1 MAPERTSPISRL
13 FAGKTGPVLVVV
25 IAIIAIWYAG
35 AVYLNAPFQM
45 DTYKRGHIENVPV
58 TQLVTDTLNQDRPVL
73 PAPHQ
78 VAEEIWK
85 TTVLKKITSKRS
97 LIYHAGIT
105 LSSTLLGFIIGTVL
119 GIVLAVGIVHSR
131 VLDKSL
137 MPWVIS
143 SQTIPILAIAPMI
156 IVVLNAVGI
165 SGLLPKAFISTYLS
179 FFPVTVG
186 MVKGLR
192 SPEILHLDLM
202 RTYNASKGQVFWK
215 LRFPYAVPYL
225 FTSMKIAVAASL
237 VGAIVGEL
245 PTGAVSGL
253 GARLLSGSYYGQTVQ
268 IWSAL
273 IAASVM
279 AAVLVALV
287 GVVNGFVLK
296 RMGMAR

>member
-1 MAPERTSPISRL
+1 MTRL
-13 FAGKTGPVLVVV
+13 FSGRTGPVLVVV
-25 IAIIAIWYAG
+25 LVLIAIWYAA
-35 AVYLNAPFQM
+35 AVYLNAPFQR
-45 DTYKRGHIENVPV
+45 DTYARAKQADVPV
-58 TQLVTDTLNQDRPVL
+58 TRLVTDTLNQDRPVL

-78 VAEEIWK
+78 VAQEIWK
-85 TTVLKKITSKRS
+85 TTVMKSVTSKRS
-97 LIYHAGIT
+97 LVYHAGIT
-105 LSSTLLGFIIGTVL
+105 LSSTLLGFVIGTVL
-119 GIVLAVGIVHSR
+119 GILLAVGIVHSR

-156 IVVLNAVGI
+156 IVVLNAIGI

-202 RTYNASKGQVFWK
+202 RTYNASKSQVFWK

-225 FTSMKIAVAASL
+225 FTSMKVAVAASL

-245 PTGAVSGL
+245 PTGAVAGL

-287 GVVNGFVLK
+287 GIANGIVLK